1 MNTSIRFLISLC
13 LAISI
18 AGVNC
23 VSPVSP
29 TEEIP
34 AITGINVTGKILLKD
49 NTPIKGAKV
58 SLLKSDLSAVTDSTG
73 TYYITSWIWKRK
85 RYYENSILWRNGYS
99 GN

>member
-73 TYYITSWIWKRK
+73 TYYITSWI
-85 RYYENSILWRNGYS
+85 
-99 GN
+99 